1 MLARPA
7 RQDSRRHVRA
17 IATVLLGALAVATA
31 AQNRPPLVDGLD
43 LSLPTAPWTVPIAG
57 RTFLVYELHITNLL
71 TVDVELLRVQVVS
84 ASKSNAPVGDYEGDD
99 LARRIGR
106 PGLPPSHDAPRLLGA
121 GLRAVVYFWLE
132 TSDGAAR
139 LTSVRHRIDTIVPR
153 PSPVPATFESVA
165 VDIRNQELIELDPPV
180 RGGPW
185 VAIYDPDLKGGH
197 RTAVYA
203 LDGRARIPGRFAID
217 FVRLSTRGTLDVPG
231 SAPPPNWNGYGSD
244 VLAVA
249 DATVAAAMDDMSDN
263 EYSPGSKPLP
273 VPLQNASGNYVAL
286 DLGNGRFAFYEH
298 LKHGSI
304 TVRTGDR
311 VRSGQVIAR
320 LGNSGSSSIGP
331 HLHFHVGDT
340 SSPLAA
346 EGLPYVFAR
355 FEQLGRFASIAALV
369 GGQQWTSTRDA
380 DRLRRSEFTPANS
393 VIVFPEGER

>member
-1 MLARPA
+1 MADA
-7 RQDSRRHVRA
+7 HVRA
-17 IATVLLGALAVATA
+17 IATILLGVLAAAAA
-31 AQNRPPLVDGLD
+31 AQNRPPLVDGVD
-43 LSLPTAPWTVPIAG
+43 LSVPTAPCAVPIAG

-71 TVDVELLRVQVVS
+71 PVDVELVRVQVLS
-84 ASKSNAPVGDYEGDD
+84 SSNPGAPLGDHQGAD

-106 PGLPPSHDAPRLLGA
+106 PGLPPSHDAPRILGA
-121 GLRAVVYFWLE
+121 GLRAVVYFWLDISGE
-132 TSDGAAR
+132 PAR
-139 LTSVRHRIDTIVPR
+139 PTSVRHHIEMIVRR
-153 PSPVPATFESVA
+153 PSSPGATLESAA
-165 VDIRNQELIELDPPV
+165 VEICKQELIELDPPV

-197 RTAVYA
+197 RTAIYA
-203 LDGRARIPGRFAID
+203 IDGRARIPGRFAID
-217 FVRLSTRGTLDVPG
+217 LVRLSPTGTLEAPG
-231 SAPPPNWNGYGSD
+231 SEPPPNWNGYGSD

-249 DATVAAAMDDMSDN
+249 DATVAAAMDDIPDT

-304 TVRTGDR
+304 TVRRGER
-311 VRSGQVIAR
+311 VRSGQAIAR

-331 HLHFHVGDT
+331 HLHFHVSDT
-340 SSPLAA
+340 SSPLGA

-369 GGQQWTSTRDA
+369 DGQQWTSTRDA
-380 DRLRRSEFTPANS
+380 DRVRRREFAPANS
-393 VIVFPEGER
+393 VIMFSERER